1 MSEVLTISS
10 LKEIYN
16 SYDTF
21 ILDQWGVMHD
31 GVKGYLKAIKCVEK
45 LFSENKNLI
54 IVSNSSKRKKSSLN
68 TLSVLGFNSDHF
80 KEVMTS
86 GEMIWQSLSNEN
98 YNLIQNL
105 GKNCFHICDQF
116 NEEGKDFLKGLEKY
130 KLVEN
135 IDESDFILACT
146 PFSNT
151 KVLDYV
157 PILDI
162 AIKKHIPFL
171 CANPDFETISTPMN
185 MNENNIFCMGAI
197 AELYKSIGGKIFLLG
212 KPNIDIYIE
221 STKNIKKLKK
231 SRILAIGDSLHHD
244 IKGAI
249 KFGIDSLL
257 ITSTGIHHRLFDKKN
272 PNWDNNSSPL
282 LNMDIK
288 PNFICSEFIF

>member
-68 TLSVLGFNSDHF
+68 RLSVLGFNSDHF
-80 KEVMTS
+80 REVMTS

-98 YNLIQNL
+98 YNLTQNL

-116 NEEGKDFLKGLEKY
+116 NEEGKDFLKDLKKY

-135 IDESDFILACT
+135 TDESDFILGCT

-171 CANPDFETISTPMN
+171 CANPDFETIATSKN
-185 MNENNIFCMGAI
+185 DNNTFCMGAI
-197 AELYKSIGGKIFLLG
+197 AELYKNMGGKIFLLG

-221 STKNIKKLKK
+221 STKNINKLKK

-249 KFGIDSLL
+249 EFGIDSLL

-272 PNWDNNSSPL
+272 PKWDNNSNPL

-288 PNFICSEFIF
+288 PNFICSEFTF

>member
-1 MSEVLTISS
+1 MSGVLTISS

-45 LFSENKNLI
+45 LFSENKNLVI
-54 IVSNSSKRKKSSLN
+54 ISNSSKRKKSSLN
-68 TLSVLGFNSDHF
+68 RLPVLGFNSDHF

-135 IDESDFILACT
+135 IDESDFILGCT

-171 CANPDFETISTPMN
+171 CANPDFETIATSKN
-185 MNENNIFCMGAI
+185 DNNIFCMGTI
-197 AELYKSIGGKIFLLG
+197 AELYKNMGGKIFLLG

-221 STKNIKKLKK
+221 NTKNIKKLKK

-249 KFGIDSLL
+249 EFGIDSLL
-257 ITSTGIHHRLFDKKN
+257 ITSTGIHYKLFDKKN
-272 PNWDNNSSPL
+272 LNWDNNSSAL

-288 PNFICSEFIF
+288 PNFICSEFTF

>member
-68 TLSVLGFNSDHF
+68 RLAVLGFNSDHF

-116 NEEGKDFLKGLEKY
+116 NEGGKDFLKNLKKY

-135 IDESDFILACT
+135 IDESDFILGCT

-185 MNENNIFCMGAI
+185 DNNIFCMGAI
-197 AELYKSIGGKIFLLG
+197 AELYKNMGGKIFLLG

-221 STKNIKKLKK
+221 STKNINKLKK

-249 KFGIDSLL
+249 EFGIDSLL

-288 PNFICSEFIF
+288 PNFVCSEFTF

>member
-54 IVSNSSKRKKSSLN
+54 IISNSSKRKKPSLN
-68 TLSVLGFNSDHF
+68 RLPVLGFNSDHF

-98 YNLIQNL
+98 YNVIQNL

-135 IDESDFILACT
+135 IDESDFILGCT

-162 AIKKHIPFL
+162 AIKKNIPFL

-221 STKNIKKLKK
+221 STKNINKLKK

-249 KFGIDSLL
+249 EFGIDSLL

>member
-54 IVSNSSKRKKSSLN
+54 IISNSSKRKKTSLDR
-68 TLSVLGFNSDHF
+68 LPFLGFNSAHF

-98 YNLIQNL
+98 YNLTQNL

-135 IDESDFILACT
+135 IDESDFILGCT

-171 CANPDFETISTPMN
+171 CANPDFETIATSKN
-185 MNENNIFCMGAI
+185 DNNTFCMGAI
-197 AELYKSIGGKIFLLG
+197 AELYKNMGGKIFLLG

-249 KFGIDSLL
+249 EFGIDSLL

-272 PNWDNNSSPL
+272 PKWDNNSNPL

-288 PNFICSEFIF
+288 PNFICSEFTF

>member
-54 IVSNSSKRKKSSLN
+54 IVSNSSKRKKTSLN
-68 TLSVLGFNSDHF
+68 TLSVLGFNCDHF

-98 YNLIQNL
+98 YNLTQNL

-116 NEEGKDFLKGLEKY
+116 NEEGKDFLKDLKKY

-135 IDESDFILACT
+135 TDESDFILGCT

-171 CANPDFETISTPMN
+171 CANPDFETIATSKN
-185 MNENNIFCMGAI
+185 DNNIFCMGTI
-197 AELYKSIGGKIFLLG
+197 AELYKNMGGKIFLLG

-221 STKNIKKLKK
+221 STKNINKLKK

-249 KFGIDSLL
+249 EFGIDSLL

-272 PNWDNNSSPL
+272 PKWDNNSNPL

-288 PNFICSEFIF
+288 PNFICTEFTF